1 MIYILSIG
9 SIAILFGILLLTAP
23 NTVLSI
29 ERRANKIYMTDP
41 TFMQYRVPFG
51 IGLFFAAIFIIY
63 SLINES
69 TEYLIIVGVIALI
82 FTVLY
87 VGHKI
92 PESKKERYA
101 KLLAYVMI
109 GFFVVNHT
117 FLFFLGKW
125 ELSKELPVHLCSI
138 SGLICC
144 FIMFIPQNKRQFLFE
159 FLFYCGIIGG
169 IQAIFTPL
177 LDDYGGYNF
186 FYIQFFFKHA
196 MIIAFPIFL
205 RNNLGMKLTKF
216 SWLKTYI
223 ALNILMILLIQLN
236 NILGSNYMYVNVP
249 PAVDNPMVIGEWPTY
264 LYWWELFVLILILL
278 VFFIG
283 KPKSFEKIN

>member
-1 MIYILSIG
+1 
-9 SIAILFGILLLTAP
+9 
-23 NTVLSI
+23 
-29 ERRANKIYMTDP
+29 MTDSDINKY
-41 TFMQYRVPFG
+41 TIEFMSTNW
-51 IGLFFAAIFIIY
+51 II
-63 SLINES
+63 
-69 TEYLIIVGVIALI
+69 TVVCVIALI

-87 VGHKI
+87 VGHKL
-92 PESKKERYA
+92 PASKKETYA
-101 KLLAYVMI
+101 KFLAALMI
-109 GFFVVNHT
+109 GFFIINHSL
-117 FLFFLGKW
+117 LFFLGKW
-125 ELSKELPVHLCSI
+125 EISKELPVHLCSI

-144 FIMFIPQNKRQFLFE
+144 FIMFIPKNKRQFLFE

-196 MIIAFPIFL
+196 MIIAFPIYL

-216 SWLKTYI
+216 SWLKTYF
-223 ALNILMILLIQLN
+223 ALNVLMILLIQLN
-236 NILGSNYMYVNVP
+236 KILGSNYMYVNVP

-278 VFFIG
+278 VFVIG
-283 KPKSFEKIN
+283 KPKTFEKAN

>member
-1 MIYILSIG
+1 MTNSDINKY
-9 SIAILFGILLLTAP
+9 AIEFMSTNWII
-23 NTVLSI
+23 TV
-29 ERRANKIYMTDP
+29 AC
-41 TFMQYRVPFG
+41 
-51 IGLFFAAIFIIY
+51 
-63 SLINES
+63 
-69 TEYLIIVGVIALI
+69 VIALI
-82 FTVLY
+82 FMVLY
-87 VGHKI
+87 VGHKL
-92 PESKKERYA
+92 PASKKETYA
-101 KLLAYVMI
+101 KFLAALMI
-109 GFFVVNHT
+109 GFFIINHSL
-117 FLFFLGKW
+117 LFFLGKW
-125 ELSKELPVHLCSI
+125 EISKELPVHLCSI

-144 FIMFIPQNKRQFLFE
+144 FIMFIPKNKRQFLFE

-196 MIIAFPIFL
+196 MIIAFPIYL

-216 SWLKTYI
+216 SWLKTYF
-223 ALNILMILLIQLN
+223 ALNVLMILLIQLN

-278 VFFIG
+278 VFVIG
-283 KPKSFEKIN
+283 KPKTFEKAN

>member
-1 MIYILSIG
+1 MIFAVLYIG
-9 SIAILFGILLLTAP
+9 
-23 NTVLSI
+23 
-29 ERRANKIYMTDP
+29 NKIP
-41 TFMQYRVPFG
+41 Q
-51 IGLFFAAIFIIY
+51 
-63 SLINES
+63 
-69 TEYLIIVGVIALI
+69 
-82 FTVLY
+82 
-87 VGHKI
+87 
-92 PESKKERYA
+92 SKKEGYA

-109 GFFVVNHT
+109 GFFVINHT
-117 FLFFLGKW
+117 FLFILGKW

-169 IQAIFTPL
+169 IQAILTPL

-205 RNNLGMKLTKF
+205 RNNLGLKLTKF
-216 SWLKTYI
+216 SWLKTYF
-223 ALNILMILLIQLN
+223 ALNVLMILLIQLN

-278 VFFIG
+278 VFFVG
-283 KPKSFEKIN
+283 KPKSFGKIN

>member
-1 MIYILSIG
+1 MTNSDINKYTIEFMSTNWMI
-9 SIAILFGILLLTAP
+9 
-23 NTVLSI
+23 TV
-29 ERRANKIYMTDP
+29 
-41 TFMQYRVPFG
+41 G
-51 IGLFFAAIFIIY
+51 C
-63 SLINES
+63 
-69 TEYLIIVGVIALI
+69 VIALI

-92 PESKKERYA
+92 PETKKERYA

-205 RNNLGMKLTKF
+205 RTNLGMKLTKF

-249 PAVDNPMVIGEWPTY
+249 PAVDNPMVIGQWPTY

>member
-1 MIYILSIG
+1 
-9 SIAILFGILLLTAP
+9 
-23 NTVLSI
+23 
-29 ERRANKIYMTDP
+29 MTDSDINKYAIE
-41 TFMQYRVPFG
+41 FMSTNG
-51 IGLFFAAIFIIY
+51 IITVAC
-63 SLINES
+63 
-69 TEYLIIVGVIALI
+69 VIALI
-82 FTVLY
+82 FIVLY
-87 VGHKI
+87 VGHKL
-92 PESKKERYA
+92 PVSKKEKYA
-101 KLLAYVMI
+101 KLLAALMI
-109 GFFVVNHT
+109 GFFIINHSL
-117 FLFFLGKW
+117 LFFLGKW
-125 ELSKELPVHLCSI
+125 EISKELPVHLCSI

-144 FIMFIPQNKRQFLFE
+144 FIMFIPKNKRQFLFE

-196 MIIAFPIFL
+196 MIIAFPIYL

-216 SWLKTYI
+216 SWLKTYF
-223 ALNILMILLIQLN
+223 ALNVLMILLIQLN

-278 VFFIG
+278 VFVIG
-283 KPKSFEKIN
+283 KPKTFEKTN

>member
-1 MIYILSIG
+1 MTNSDINKYTIEFMSTNWMI
-9 SIAILFGILLLTAP
+9 
-23 NTVLSI
+23 TV
-29 ERRANKIYMTDP
+29 
-41 TFMQYRVPFG
+41 G
-51 IGLFFAAIFIIY
+51 C
-63 SLINES
+63 
-69 TEYLIIVGVIALI
+69 VIALI

-87 VGHKI
+87 IGHKI
-92 PESKKERYA
+92 PQSKKEVYA
-101 KLLAYVMI
+101 KLLAYIMI
-109 GFFVVNHT
+109 GFFVINHT
-117 FLFFLGKW
+117 FLFILGKW

-177 LDDYGGYNF
+177 VDDYGGYNF

-216 SWLKTYI
+216 SWLKTYFT
-223 ALNILMILLIQLN
+223 LNVLMIILIQLN

-264 LYWWELFVLILILL
+264 LYWWEIFVLILILL

>member
-1 MIYILSIG
+1 
-9 SIAILFGILLLTAP
+9 
-23 NTVLSI
+23 
-29 ERRANKIYMTDP
+29 MTDSDINKY
-41 TFMQYRVPFG
+41 TIEFM
-51 IGLFFAAIFIIY
+51 
-63 SLINES
+63 S
-69 TEYLIIVGVIALI
+69 TNWTITVACVIALI
-82 FTVLY
+82 FMVLY
-87 VGHKI
+87 VGHKL
-92 PESKKERYA
+92 PASKKETYA
-101 KLLAYVMI
+101 KFLAALMI
-109 GFFVVNHT
+109 GFFIINHSL
-117 FLFFLGKW
+117 LFFLGKW
-125 ELSKELPVHLCSI
+125 EISKELPVHLCSI

-144 FIMFIPQNKRQFLFE
+144 FIMFIPKNKRQFLFE

-196 MIIAFPIFL
+196 MIIAFPIYL

-216 SWLKTYI
+216 SWLKTYF
-223 ALNILMILLIQLN
+223 ALNVLMILLIQLN

-278 VFFIG
+278 VFVIG
-283 KPKSFEKIN
+283 KPKTFEKIN

>member
-1 MIYILSIG
+1 MTNSDINKYTIEFMSTNWI
-9 SIAILFGILLLTAP
+9 I
-23 NTVLSI
+23 TVCC
-29 ERRANKIYMTDP
+29 
-41 TFMQYRVPFG
+41 V
-51 IGLFFAAIFIIY
+51 
-63 SLINES
+63 
-69 TEYLIIVGVIALI
+69 VALI
-82 FTVLY
+82 FAVLY
-87 VGHKI
+87 IGNKI
-92 PESKKERYA
+92 PQSKKEVYA
-101 KLLAYVMI
+101 KLLAYIMI
-109 GFFVVNHT
+109 GFFVINHT
-117 FLFFLGKW
+117 FLFILGKW
-125 ELSKELPVHLCSI
+125 ELSKELLVHLCSI

-216 SWLKTYI
+216 SWLKTYF
-223 ALNILMILLIQLN
+223 ALNVLMILLIQLN

-264 LYWWELFVLILILL
+264 LYWWEIFVLILILL

>member
-1 MIYILSIG
+1 MTNSDINKYPVEFMSTNWVI
-9 SIAILFGILLLTAP
+9 
-23 NTVLSI
+23 TV
-29 ERRANKIYMTDP
+29 AC
-41 TFMQYRVPFG
+41 
-51 IGLFFAAIFIIY
+51 
-63 SLINES
+63 
-69 TEYLIIVGVIALI
+69 VIALI
-82 FTVLY
+82 FIVLY
-87 VGHKI
+87 VGHKL
-92 PESKKERYA
+92 PASKKERYA
-101 KLLAYVMI
+101 KFLAALMI
-109 GFFVVNHT
+109 GFFIINHSL
-117 FLFFLGKW
+117 LFFLGKW
-125 ELSKELPVHLCSI
+125 EISKELPVHLCSI

-144 FIMFIPQNKRQFLFE
+144 FIMFIPKNKRQFLFE

-196 MIIAFPIFL
+196 MIIAFPIYL

-216 SWLKTYI
+216 SWLKTYF
-223 ALNILMILLIQLN
+223 ALNVLMILLIQLN

-278 VFFIG
+278 VFVIG
-283 KPKSFEKIN
+283 KPKTFEKAN

>member
-1 MIYILSIG
+1 MTNSDINKYTIEFMSTNWMI
-9 SIAILFGILLLTAP
+9 
-23 NTVLSI
+23 TV
-29 ERRANKIYMTDP
+29 
-41 TFMQYRVPFG
+41 G
-51 IGLFFAAIFIIY
+51 C
-63 SLINES
+63 
-69 TEYLIIVGVIALI
+69 VIALI

-92 PESKKERYA
+92 PENNKERYA

-249 PAVDNPMVIGEWPTY
+249 PAVDNPMVIGQWPTY

>member
-1 MIYILSIG
+1 MTNSDINKYTIEFMSTDWIV
-9 SIAILFGILLLTAP
+9 
-23 NTVLSI
+23 TVGC
-29 ERRANKIYMTDP
+29 
-41 TFMQYRVPFG
+41 V
-51 IGLFFAAIFIIY
+51 
-63 SLINES
+63 
-69 TEYLIIVGVIALI
+69 VALI
-82 FTVLY
+82 FAVLY

-92 PESKKERYA
+92 PESKKEKFA
-101 KLLAYVMI
+101 KLLAFIMI
-109 GFFVVNHT
+109 VFFVINHT
-117 FLFFLGKW
+117 FLYFLGKW

-205 RNNLGMKLTKF
+205 RNDLGMKLTKF
-216 SWLKTYI
+216 SWLKTYF

-249 PAVDNPMVIGEWPTY
+249 PAVDNPMVIGQWPTY

-278 VFFIG
+278 LFFVG

>member
-1 MIYILSIG
+1 MTNSDINKYTIEFMSTSWMI
-9 SIAILFGILLLTAP
+9 
-23 NTVLSI
+23 TV
-29 ERRANKIYMTDP
+29 
-41 TFMQYRVPFG
+41 G
-51 IGLFFAAIFIIY
+51 C
-63 SLINES
+63 
-69 TEYLIIVGVIALI
+69 VIALI

-92 PESKKERYA
+92 PQSKKERYA

-249 PAVDNPMVIGEWPTY
+249 PAVDNPMVIGQWPTY
-264 LYWWELFVLILILL
+264 LYWWELFVLILILV

>member
-1 MIYILSIG
+1 
-9 SIAILFGILLLTAP
+9 
-23 NTVLSI
+23 
-29 ERRANKIYMTDP
+29 MTDSDINKY
-41 TFMQYRVPFG
+41 TIEFMSTNW
-51 IGLFFAAIFIIY
+51 II
-63 SLINES
+63 
-69 TEYLIIVGVIALI
+69 TVACVIALI
-82 FTVLY
+82 FMVLY
-87 VGHKI
+87 VGHKL
-92 PESKKERYA
+92 PVSKKETYA
-101 KLLAYVMI
+101 KFLALLMI
-109 GFFVVNHT
+109 GFFITNHSL
-117 FLFFLGKW
+117 LFFLGKW
-125 ELSKELPVHLCSI
+125 EISKELPVHLCSI

-144 FIMFIPQNKRQFLFE
+144 FIMFIPKNKRQFLFE

-196 MIIAFPIFL
+196 MIIAFPIYL

-216 SWLKTYI
+216 SWLKTYF
-223 ALNILMILLIQLN
+223 ALNVLMILLIQLN

-278 VFFIG
+278 VFIIG
-283 KPKSFEKIN
+283 KPKTFEKIN